1 MRKPFKIM
9 LGIIVAF
16 MCLGAVL
23 SFTGKQN
30 STDSSAA
37 ESGDELAPSGWATSA
52 KVFAARWNS
61 EVQTAYKLDP
71 FQGDSNSANGASANF
86 LAGTVVLYQDM
97 YILKT
102 QNKDMFLPLC
112 TQTVEA
118 ALGTSFDDA
127 KAIVQQAY
135 SGAASA
141 GMDFG
146 SVDYQGYTVDLADIN
161 NTFPACTVHIKK

>member
-16 MCLGAVL
+16 VCLGVVL
-23 SFTGKQN
+23 SFTDKPN
-30 STDSSAA
+30 ANDSGSAQSSSDSA
-37 ESGDELAPSGWATSA
+37 LSGWATSTE
-52 KVFAARWNS
+52 VFAQRWNS
-61 EVQTAYKLDP
+61 EVQAAYKLEQ
-71 FQGDSNSANGASANF
+71 FQGDSNSGNGASANF
-86 LAGTVVLYQDM
+86 LSGTVVLYQDM
-97 YILKT
+97 YMLKT
-102 QNKDMFLPLC
+102 RNKDMFLSLC

-135 SGAASA
+135 SGATST

-146 SVDYQGYTVDLADIN
+146 TVDYQGYTVDLASIN
-161 NTFPACTVHIKK
+161 NTFPACTVQIKK

>member
-23 SFTGKQN
+23 SFTGKPN
-30 STDSSAA
+30 ANDSATDQSDNESA
-37 ESGDELAPSGWATSA
+37 SSGWAAST
-52 KVFAARWNS
+52 KVFAQRWNS
-61 EVQTAYKLDP
+61 EVQAAYKLDQ
-71 FQGDSNSANGASANF
+71 FQGDSNSANGASADF
-86 LAGTVVLYQDM
+86 LAGTVVLYQNM
-97 YILKT
+97 YMLKT
-102 QNKDMFLPLC
+102 RNKDMFPSLC

-135 SGAASA
+135 SGATSA

-146 SVDYQGYTVDLADIN
+146 TVDYQGYTVDLAGIN
-161 NTFPACTVHIKK
+161 NTFPACTVQIKK